1 MPLDGVCGS
10 NGELKMFIKD
20 VIDAEDFD
28 KITVGELVNGG
39 VKVFNSF
46 GEKIIL
52 LRLKKSEIRETLKSF
67 NF

>member
-20 VIDAEDFD
+20 VIDTEDFD
-28 KITVGELVNGG
+28 KITVGELVNDG
-39 VKVFNSF
+39 VKVYNSL

-52 LRLKKSEIRETLKSF
+52 LRLKKSEIREILKSF